1 MTDASHLIERLAR
14 LETGQLCDVLAEA
27 GRPDQA
33 LAPTIRH
40 VSGERGFAG
49 TALPARGRMLAR
61 TRRPIPV
68 PGNDALDEAVFAGAV
83 VLIDTGRF
91 LGGGCL
97 GGLIA
102 TGLRHKGAVAI
113 VTDGAVR
120 DAKEI
125 GRLGLAAY
133 AAEVTPAAASR
144 RWSLIEVD
152 QPIALPGVAAPVQV
166 RPGDLVRGDDDGI
179 VVVPGA
185 FAATVIEDTEEV
197 ARIEEKMAE
206 ALRAGEPR
214 AEVFKRHP
222 RFDHV
227 RPAPPQAPGP
237 VPRR

>member
-1 MTDASHLIERLAR
+1 MTDAAQLIERLAR

-27 GRPDQA
+27 GLPDQA
-33 LAPTIRH
+33 LAAAIRH
-40 VSGERGFAG
+40 VSGGREFAG
-49 TALPARGRMLAR
+49 IALPARGRTLAR

-68 PGNDALDEAVFAGAV
+68 LANDALDEAVFPGAV
-83 VLIDTGRF
+83 ILIDTGGF

-125 GRLGLAAY
+125 GSLGLAAY
-133 AAEVTPAAASR
+133 AAAVTPVAASR
-144 RWSLIEVD
+144 RWSLIEVN

-179 VVVPGA
+179 VVVPA
-185 FAATVIEDTEEV
+185 PCAAAILEDTEEV
-197 ARIEEKMAE
+197 ARIEERMSA

-214 AEVFKRHP
+214 AEVFRRHP
-222 RFDHV
+222 RFDHI
-227 RPAPPQAPGP
+227 RPALPEGRWPEA
-237 VPRR
+237 